1 MRPARPEGINV
12 NFEFSDDEQQLSEA
26 VQRWVERGYGFERRT
41 AIAKAGGFSAEAW
54 GEIAELGLLGLGT
67 AEEDGG
73 MAMGPV
79 AAMLALEAL
88 GRGLVLE
95 PVAAVALVAASVV
108 AQAGAEVRASW
119 APRIA
124 SGAARVVLATQER
137 AARYRLDRV
146 DTRAVAAGDA
156 WALSGTKSI
165 VTIGDQADAFIVS
178 ARVGGAADDAAGIAL
193 FLVERGAAGVRTQG
207 YALQDGS
214 RAAEVFLAGAP
225 ATLLVPAG
233 PAFAVLEMAV
243 DTGIAA
249 LAAEAVGAMD
259 KLFELTVDYM
269 NTRKQFGVPIGTFQ
283 ALRHRVADMKMQLE
297 LARSM
302 SYYATLKLGEEPAV
316 RRRAVAQAKV
326 QLGRS
331 ARFLGQQAIQL
342 HGGIGMTDEYIGSH
356 YFKRLA
362 TMEMQFG
369 DTMHHIG
376 EVSARMQETAGV
388 FA

>member
-1 MRPARPEGINV
+1 M

-54 GEIAELGLLGLGT
+54 GELAELGLLGLGT
-67 AEEDGG
+67 SEEDGG

-95 PVAAVALVAASVV
+95 PVAAVALVAASVL
-108 AQAGAEVRASW
+108 AQASADARASW
-119 APRIA
+119 APRVA
-124 SGAARVVLATQER
+124 SGEARVVLAYQER
-137 AARYRLDRV
+137 AARYKLERV
-146 DTRAVAAGDA
+146 DTKATKNGDA
-156 WALSGTKSI
+156 WSLTGAKSL
-165 VTIGDQADAFIVS
+165 VPIGDQADAFIVS
-178 ARVGGAADDAAGIAL
+178 ARVSGAADDAAGIAL
-193 FLVERGAAGVRTQG
+193 FLVERAAAGVTTRG

-214 RAAEVFLAGAP
+214 RAAEVTLANAP
-225 ATLLVPAG
+225 ATLLVAAG
-233 PAFAVLEMAV
+233 PAFAALELAV
-243 DTGIAA
+243 DIGIAA

-259 KLFELTVDYM
+259 KLFELTADYL

-283 ALRHRVADMKMQLE
+283 ALRHRIADMKMQLE

-302 SYYATLKLGEEPAV
+302 SYYATLKLGEERAL

-326 QLGRS
+326 QLGQS

-356 YFKRLA
+356 YFKRLT

-376 EVSARMQETAGV
+376 EVSARMLETAGV

>member
-1 MRPARPEGINV
+1 M
-12 NFEFSDDEQQLSEA
+12 NFEFSDDEQQLREA
-26 VQRWVERGYGFERRT
+26 VQRYVERGYGFERRR
-41 AIAKAGGFSAEAW
+41 AIARAGGFSAEAW
-54 GEIAELGLLGLGT
+54 GELTELGVLGLGT
-67 AEEDGG
+67 SDADGG

-108 AQAGAEVRASW
+108 ARAPAEARANW

-124 SGAARVVLATQER
+124 SGDARVVLATQER
-137 AARYRLDRV
+137 SARYRLERV
-146 DTRAVAAGDA
+146 HTRALADGAA
-156 WALSGTKSI
+156 WTLSGTKSI
-165 VTIGDQADAFIVS
+165 VPIGDQADAFVVS
-178 ARVGGAADDAAGIAL
+178 ARVAGSPDDAAGIAL

-214 RAAEVFLAGAP
+214 RAAEVFLADAP

-233 PAFAVLEMAV
+233 PAFAVLEAAI
-243 DTGIAA
+243 DIGIAA
-249 LAAEAVGAMD
+249 LAAEAVGTMD
-259 KLFELTVDYM
+259 KLFELTVDYL
-269 NTRKQFGVPIGTFQ
+269 NTRKQFGVAIGTFQ
-283 ALRHRVADMKMQLE
+283 ALRHRLADMKMQLE

-326 QLGRS
+326 QLGQS
-331 ARFLGQQAIQL
+331 ARFVGQQAIQL

-356 YFKRLA
+356 YFKRLT

-369 DTMHHIG
+369 DTLHHIG
-376 EVSARMQETAGV
+376 EVSARMLETAGV